1 MKRERFFHQ
10 ILVLAV
16 CGSLLVPRIGLSED
30 AIRAIADVAL
40 GAGGSL
46 QGQVVDT
53 AGQPVSG
60 TEVQAITGGQTV
72 GKTTTDQEGKFYLTG
87 LRGGLYQV
95 SVADNRGVV
104 VRAWSEGTAPPAA
117 RPAVL
122 MVQGDTTVRGGFQM
136 LANPWVLAGIA
147 AAAIIIPLALDDDDA
162 S

>member
-1 MKRERFFHQ
+1 MKRERFFYQ
-10 ILVLAV
+10 IFVLTV
-16 CGSLLVPRIGLSED
+16 CGSLLIPRIGLSEE
-30 AIRAIADVAL
+30 AIRAISDVAL

-46 QGQVVDT
+46 HGQVVDT

-60 TEVQAITGGQTV
+60 TEVQAITGGQSV
-72 GKTTTDQEGKFYLTG
+72 GKTTTDQEGKFHLTG

-104 VRAWSEGTAPPAA
+104 VRAWSDGTAPPAA
-117 RPAVL
+117 RSAVL

-147 AAAIIIPLALDDDDA
+147 AAAIIIPLTLDDDDA